1 MIIIEYLVILTFLTV
16 FLGTAALLTYKVAMS
31 SSKGKEAREFM
42 TKALQS
48 GSRQRIEDT
57 IILYGDQLDD
67 KTKEALKLRVDELII
82 EEDDV
87 NLERKINEL

>member
-1 MIIIEYLVILTFLTV
+1 MIIIEYLVILTFLAV
-16 FLGTAALLTYKVAMS
+16 FLGTAALVTYKFAMS
-31 SSKGKEAREFM
+31 TSKGKEAREFM